1 MDPDL
6 RADLPGAAL
15 ALIMSSERSSLPTT
29 RSIGKWVGLFAG
41 VAAWVADQQI
51 VAATV
56 YARCPPRS
64 TLFVLVVGI
73 ACFSLAVGGGLIS
86 WWVRSGLPSAETASA
101 SARTDRF
108 IATLSIFMAAISAL
122 AIVFGTTAG
131 FLLRCERF

>member
-1 MDPDL
+1 
-6 RADLPGAAL
+6 
-15 ALIMSSERSSLPTT
+15 MSSERRSLPAT
-29 RSIGKWVGLFAG
+29 RAIGKWVGLVAG

-64 TLFVLVVGI
+64 TFFVLVVGV
-73 ACFSLAVGGGLIS
+73 ACFCLAIGGGLIS
-86 WWVRSGLPSAETASA
+86 WRVRNALPSVDTASA